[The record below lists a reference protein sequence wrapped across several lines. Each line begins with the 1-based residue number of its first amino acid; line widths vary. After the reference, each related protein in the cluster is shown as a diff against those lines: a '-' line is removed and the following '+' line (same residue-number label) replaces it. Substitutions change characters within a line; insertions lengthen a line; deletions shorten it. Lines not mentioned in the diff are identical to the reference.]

1 MKTRQNLPHPELHEE
16 SFSNLKFIKALT
28 KLMLISGIND
38 FGMQDLYSPTPKRFR
53 RHLSGIINYIKFSFE
68 KQSTFINEI
77 NEQKEELIGEL
88 LSIQQEQDTLNQQLH
103 AAKED
108 AEKRWNEARVVDD
121 DCGEIEVEIA
131 KQNKLQ
137 TAIRQESENLKKK
150 QNVLKD
156 KIATAE
162 LVIQELGVKERKLS
176 SQVVESPDSLKEEN
190 QFQSTQLEQERKL
203 CDDAEQKA
211 KGLNRC
217 VSTVTKAQDDVSE
230 ITAFMKQVVGNKK
243 LYDQANEES
252 KTNEEKLG
260 ANESEAENMKHICE
274 DLEVQLQDIG
284 KSFLLLLLLNKL
296 QKRRID

>member
-1 MKTRQNLPHPELHEE
+1 MNLNMSDSSQERHKNN
-16 SFSNLKFIKALT
+16 SSVISAQILK
-28 KLMLISGIND
+28 
-38 FGMQDLYSPTPKRFR
+38 
-53 RHLSGIINYIKFSFE
+53 
-68 KQSTFINEI
+68 EI
-77 NEQKEELIGEL
+77 NNK
-88 LSIQQEQDTLNQQLH
+88 TLNFSSKNNLD
-103 AAKED
+103 EYLL
-108 AEKRWNEARVVDD
+108 EKPTKIDE
-121 DCGEIEVEIA
+121 
-131 KQNKLQ
+131 KL
-137 TAIRQESENLKKK
+137 ENF
-150 QNVLKD
+150 VSF
-156 KIATAE
+156 KINQAPE
-162 LVIQELGVKERKLS
+162 K
-176 SQVVESPDSLKEEN
+176 EN